1 MTVNVS
7 SHLARKR
14 IVKDMRGNIIDMMD
28 ENDGGYI
35 IRNRQIVN
43 QEKYNE
49 IQKKNADRREAAQAM
64 AKAITPPPEVIEMR
78 QGGQSSK
85 DIKEMKEQFNEFK
98 KEVDTKFDAILQAI
112 KSK

>member
-1 MTVNVS
+1 MTVNIAS
-7 SHLARKR
+7 RMARKR
-14 IVKDMRGNIIDMMD
+14 VVKDMRGNIIDLID

-43 QEKYNE
+43 QEKYQE
-49 IQKKNADRREAAQAM
+49 ILKKEADKREAAQAM

-78 QGGQSSK
+78 QGGQASK